1 MNLPGV
7 HTLNCFPGNRKF
19 EGRILSPPEMKIYNQ
34 HTKTRLHFFLIS
46 LFFSIAISGYA
57 QKLQRPVLTKLPFA
71 FSDIGRTPME
81 NTPVIFQSW
90 LLLVANCRPGGADA
104 KGKDAYLYIDDL
116 QTGKEVARFG
126 QGYSFVSA
134 YVNGGELNV
143 FALEFADFGRVM
155 NSTGIDR
162 LVSSDLKT
170 WKTEKVIFPDGD
182 EHLFNSSVCR
192 DDKGYVMA
200 YESDK
205 PVQFCFK
212 FARSADL
219 SKWEKIPGLVF
230 TGEKHEYSA
239 CPLIRYFKPYYYV
252 IYLHAPIEGRN
263 GWISYL
269 ARSKDLVGWE
279 LSPYNPILEAGAG
292 EGKNNPD
299 VDILEY
305 GGKTYL
311 YYATG
316 DQETWGTVRVALFD
330 GTAKSFFE
338 THFPENSSFV
348 KVSAKQ

>member
-1 MNLPGV
+1 
-7 HTLNCFPGNRKF
+7 
-19 EGRILSPPEMKIYNQ
+19 MKTHNSRMKARQYLFMISIF
-34 HTKTRLHFFLIS
+34 FFLLTDGS
-46 LFFSIAISGYA
+46 A

-81 NTPVIFQSW
+81 NTPFVFGSR
-90 LLLVANCRPGGADA
+90 LLIVANNRPGGADA

-126 QGYSFVSA
+126 QGHSFVSA
-134 YVNGGELNV
+134 YVNGSELNV
-143 FALEFADFGRVM
+143 FALEFTDFGRVM

-162 LVSSDLKT
+162 LVTSDLKT
-170 WKTEKVIFPDGD
+170 WKTEKVIVPEGN

-192 DDKGYVMA
+192 DEKGYTMA

-212 FARSADL
+212 FARSTDL
-219 SKWEKIPGLVF
+219 SKWEKMPGLVF

-252 IYLHAPIEGRN
+252 IYLHAPTAGHN

-269 ARSKDLVGWE
+269 ARSEDLTGWE
-279 LSPYNPILEAGAG
+279 LSPFNPILEAEAG
-292 EGKNNPD
+292 EGKNNSD

-316 DQETWGTVRVALFD
+316 DQETWGTVRVASFD
-330 GTAKSFFE
+330 GTEKTFFE
-338 THFPENSSFV
+338 SHFPQNM
-348 KVSAKQ
+348 KLTKITAKQ